1 MNIQNFFST
10 YFSNKNQN
18 IEDIFISLIK
28 QTKIEI
34 IYKIFTDTFYN
45 YYMAKLNHFFQ
56 KISSQNIL
64 FCHLCLNNTNSNYS
78 VKECIELHN
87 AQNISSSF
95 ELLFQFFEDMIN
107 TEQLINEK
115 FDTFFKK
122 KISNFKL
129 SKEIAYLFIT
139 QISQL
144 LRLKIYLLFEKYKI
158 ELNLNDS
165 LIYLPQNIKQI
176 IHNLNLYELYQD
188 IISKFIIREIDSN
201 IIPFKNAHNQN
212 IINSI
217 IDKFNNHYLKWGYKN
232 IISSDNITSSISI
245 PNSYLVNITE
255 ENYKNQFINLLKE
268 KFISFKIDSFFE
280 IISKFPESKP
290 TLIDIKICISSFDKN
305 IFINRIKEQLKK
317 RLLYPGV
324 STRIIIEIF
333 IRIIKIMRI
342 IDSSN
347 NYMLELLS
355 QPIKEYLLNRKDT
368 MQWIIT
374 AIISE
379 EDVNMIEDMSKAYVK
394 NIQSKDYDYLSSDDE
409 PENWEPINL
418 KGIKYNDK
426 YISNDFKNT
435 KIDIVSILV
444 NVFGSPEKF
453 MEQYKRML
461 IERKI
466 TDNNFEIEQ
475 EIKNLE
481 LLKLKFGEN
490 LLTNCE
496 IIIQHIKESKKINN
510 KLFKDPTFICQI
522 INSNYWPFIKS
533 NHFDLSSLDD
543 TNKDKD
549 KDKDKEKNDNI
560 NNSNTINT
568 NIRKIPYDEF
578 LNNFNKRLKKY
589 QKLYSDSKFSRKIEF
604 YTNLGYCHL
613 TLSFSNGNFEFVVS
627 PLSYLIIQF
636 FDEENKDN
644 FKLFNID
651 YISNKLHSESLCVKQ
666 SLDFWISKGVLKK
679 IKKEGIKNDN
689 NNKESNDNDYYYEPN
704 DVLNVGDDHEIII
717 EEKIY
722 NFEYPK
728 DISNSLLIEN
738 SIMSIIR
745 NGGPKNF
752 EQLYKNLIYSYK
764 LDISEIK
771 LKDLLWK
778 MTLEQKICKDS
789 ENYKL
794 IVAN

>member
-10 YFSNKNQN
+10 YFSNKSQN

-34 IYKIFTDTFYN
+34 IYKIFTDSFYN
-45 YYMAKLNHFFQ
+45 YYMSKLNQFFQ
-56 KISSQNIL
+56 KTSSQNIL
-64 FCHLCLNNTNSNYS
+64 FCHLCINNSSSEYS

-87 AQNISSSF
+87 TQGISSSF
-95 ELLFQFFEDMIN
+95 EILFQFFEDMIN

-115 FDTFFKK
+115 FDTYFKK

-129 SKEIAYLFIT
+129 SKEISYLFIT
-139 QISQL
+139 QIGQL

-188 IISKFIIREIDSN
+188 IIYKFIIKEINSS
-201 IIPFKNAHNQN
+201 IIPFKNIHNQN

-232 IISSDNITSSISI
+232 IISSDNISSSS
-245 PNSYLVNITE
+245 NSFLTNINE
-255 ENYKNQFINLLKE
+255 DNYKNQFINFLKE
-268 KFISFKIDSFFE
+268 KFISFKIDTFFE

-305 IFINRIKEQLKK
+305 IFINRIKEQLQK

-355 QPIKEYLLNRKDT
+355 QPIKDYLLNRKDT

-510 KLFKDPTFICQI
+510 KLFKDPSFTCQI

-543 TNKDKD
+543 NNKDKD
-549 KDKDKEKNDNI
+549 KNDNS
-560 NNSNTINT
+560 NNGNIINT
-568 NIRKIPYDEF
+568 SSAKTPYDEF
-578 LNNFNKRLKKY
+578 LVNFNNKLKNY
-589 QKLYSDSKFSRKIEF
+589 QKLYSDNKFSRKIEF

-636 FDEENKDN
+636 FDEGNKKN

-651 YISNKLHSESLCVKQ
+651 YISNKLHSEALCVKQ
-666 SLDFWISKGVLKK
+666 SLDFWQSKGVLKK
-679 IKKEGIKNDN
+679 IKKEGKNDN
-689 NNKESNDNDYYYEPN
+689 NDGNDNDYYYEPN
-704 DVLNVGDDHEIII
+704 DVLNVGDEHEVII

-728 DISNSLLIEN
+728 DISNTLLIEN

-778 MTLEQKICKDS
+778 MTLEQKICKEL

-794 IVAN
+794 IVIN

>member
-34 IYKIFTDTFYN
+34 IYKIFTDSFYN
-45 YYMAKLNHFFQ
+45 YYMTKLNHFFQ
-56 KISSQNIL
+56 KLSSQNIL
-64 FCHLCLNNTNSNYS
+64 FCNLCSNNTSSNYS
-78 VKECIELHN
+78 VKDCIEMHN
-87 AQNISSSF
+87 AQGISSSF
-95 ELLFQFFEDMIN
+95 ELLSQFFEDMIN

-115 FDTFFKK
+115 FDTYFKK

-139 QISQL
+139 QIGQL
-144 LRLKIYLLFEKYKI
+144 LRLKLYLLFEKYKI

-176 IHNLNLYELYQD
+176 IHNLNLYDLYQD
-188 IISKFIIREIDSN
+188 IISKFIIKEINSS
-201 IIPFKNAHNQN
+201 IIPFKNIHNQN

-232 IISSDNITSSISI
+232 IISSENILSSNSSLTSI
-245 PNSYLVNITE
+245 NE
-255 ENYKNQFINLLKE
+255 ENYKSQFINILKE
-268 KFISFKIDSFFE
+268 KFIFFKIDSFFE

-305 IFINRIKEQLKK
+305 IFINRIKEQIKK

-368 MQWIIT
+368 MKWIIT

-461 IERKI
+461 IERKV

-496 IIIQHIKESKKINN
+496 IIIQHIKESKKLNN
-510 KLFKDPTFICQI
+510 KLFKDPSFTCQI
-522 INSNYWPFIKS
+522 INSNYWPFTKR
-533 NHFDLSSLDD
+533 NHFDLSELDEN
-543 TNKDKD
+543 NKDKN
-549 KDKDKEKNDNI
+549 ESI
-560 NNSNTINT
+560 NNSNDINT
-568 NIRKIPYDEF
+568 NSAKTPYDEF
-578 LNNFNKRLKKY
+578 LVNFNNKLKNY
-589 QKLYSDSKFSRKIEF
+589 QKLYSDNKFSRKIEF
-604 YTNLGYCHL
+604 YTNLGYCHI
-613 TLSFSNGNFEFVVS
+613 TLSFSNGNFDFVVS
-627 PLSYLIIQF
+627 PLSYLIIKF
-636 FDEENKDN
+636 FDEENKKN

-651 YISNKLHSESLCVKQ
+651 YISNKLHSEALCIKQ
-666 SLDFWISKGVLKK
+666 SLDFWVSKGVLKK
-679 IKKEGIKNDN
+679 IKKGEIINDN
-689 NNKESNDNDYYYEPN
+689 NNENNENEYYYEPN
-704 DVLNVGDDHEIII
+704 DVLNVGDEHEIII

-728 DISNSLLIEN
+728 DISNSHIIEN

-778 MTLEQKICKDS
+778 MTLEQKICKES

-794 IVAN
+794 IVIN

>member
-1 MNIQNFFST
+1 MNIQNFFNT
-10 YFSNKNQN
+10 YFSKKNQN

-45 YYMAKLNHFFQ
+45 YYMSKLNQFFQ

-64 FCHLCLNNTNSNYS
+64 FCHLCLNNGSSEYS

-87 AQNISSSF
+87 TQGVSSSF

-115 FDTFFKK
+115 FDTYFKK

-129 SKEIAYLFIT
+129 SKEISYLFIT
-139 QISQL
+139 QIGQL

-176 IHNLNLYELYQD
+176 IHNLNLYELYKD
-188 IISKFIIREIDSN
+188 IISKFIIKEINSN
-201 IIPFKNAHNQN
+201 IFPFKNIHNQN

-232 IISSDNITSSISI
+232 IISSDKISSSSDSFITNI
-245 PNSYLVNITE
+245 NE
-255 ENYKNQFINLLKE
+255 DNYKNQFINLLKE
-268 KFISFKIDSFFE
+268 KFVSFKIDTFFE

-290 TLIDIKICISSFDKN
+290 TLIDIKICISSYDKN

-368 MQWIIT
+368 MQWLIT

-426 YISNDFKNT
+426 YISNDFKNS

-490 LLTNCE
+490 LLTYCE

-510 KLFKDPTFICQI
+510 KLFKDPSFTCQI

-543 TNKDKD
+543 NS
-549 KDKDKEKNDNI
+549 KDKEKNDNS
-560 NNSNTINT
+560 NNIINT
-568 NIRKIPYDEF
+568 NSEKTPYDEF
-578 LNNFNKRLKKY
+578 LVNFNNKLKKY

-613 TLSFSNGNFEFVVS
+613 TLSFSNGNFEFIVS

-636 FDEENKDN
+636 FDEENKKN
-644 FKLFNID
+644 FKLFSID
-651 YISNKLHSESLCVKQ
+651 YISNKLHSEALCVKQ
-666 SLDFWISKGVLKK
+666 SLDFWQSKGVLKK
-679 IKKEGIKNDN
+679 IKKEGIKNNGDN
-689 NNKESNDNDYYYEPN
+689 DGNENDYYYEPN
-704 DVLNVGDDHEIII
+704 EVLNVGDDHEVIV
-717 EEKIY
+717 EERIY

-778 MTLEQKICKDS
+778 MTLEQKICKEL

-794 IVAN
+794 IVIN

>member
-34 IYKIFTDTFYN
+34 IYKIFKDSFYN
-45 YYMAKLNHFFQ
+45 YYTAKLNHFFQ
-56 KISSQNIL
+56 KLSSQNIL
-64 FCHLCLNNTNSNYS
+64 FCHLCGNNTSSNYS
-78 VKECIELHN
+78 VKDCIEMHN
-87 AQNISSSF
+87 SQGISSSF

-115 FDTFFKK
+115 FDTYFKK

-129 SKEIAYLFIT
+129 SKEISYQFIT
-139 QISQL
+139 QIGQI
-144 LRLKIYLLFEKYKI
+144 LRLKLYLLFEKYKI

-188 IISKFIIREIDSN
+188 IISKFIIKEINSS
-201 IIPFKNAHNQN
+201 IIPFKNNHNQN

-232 IISSDNITSSISI
+232 IISSDNILSSNTSLINI
-245 PNSYLVNITE
+245 NEESY
-255 ENYKNQFINLLKE
+255 KSQFINILKE
-268 KFISFKIDSFFE
+268 KFIFFKIDSFFE

-435 KIDIVSILV
+435 NIDIVSILV

-510 KLFKDPTFICQI
+510 KLFKDPSFTCQI
-522 INSNYWPFIKS
+522 INSNYWPFIKT

-543 TNKDKD
+543 TNK
-549 KDKDKEKNDNI
+549 EKTD
-560 NNSNTINT
+560 NNSNIINT
-568 NIRKIPYDEF
+568 NSEKTPYDEF
-578 LNNFNKRLKKY
+578 LIKFNNKLKNY
-589 QKLYSDSKFSRKIEF
+589 QKLYSDNKFSRKIEF

-613 TLSFSNGNFEFVVS
+613 TLSFSNGNYEFVVS

-636 FDEENKDN
+636 FDEENKNN

-666 SLDFWISKGVLKK
+666 SLDFWLSKGVLKK
-679 IKKEGIKNDN
+679 VKKEGVANEN
-689 NNKESNDNDYYYEPN
+689 NNENDYYYEPN
-704 DVLNVGDDHEIII
+704 DCLNVGDEHEIIV

-728 DISNSLLIEN
+728 DISNSLIIEN

-745 NGGPKNF
+745 NGGQKNF

-778 MTLEQKICKDS
+778 MTLEQKICKES

-794 IVAN
+794 IVIN

>member
-34 IYKIFTDTFYN
+34 IYKIFTDSFYN

-56 KISSQNIL
+56 KLSSQNIL
-64 FCHLCLNNTNSNYS
+64 FCHLCSNNTSSNYS
-78 VKECIELHN
+78 VKDCIELHN
-87 AQNISSSF
+87 IQGISSSF

-115 FDTFFKK
+115 FYTYFKK

-129 SKEIAYLFIT
+129 SKEISYLFIT
-139 QISQL
+139 QIGQL
-144 LRLKIYLLFEKYKI
+144 LRLKLYLLFEKYKI

-176 IHNLNLYELYQD
+176 IHNLNLYELYKD
-188 IISKFIIREIDSN
+188 IISKFIIKEINSS
-201 IIPFKNAHNQN
+201 IIPFKNIHNQN

-217 IDKFNNHYLKWGYKN
+217 IDKFYNHYLKWGYKN
-232 IISSDNITSSISI
+232 IISVENNLSSNLSLTNI
-245 PNSYLVNITE
+245 NE
-255 ENYKNQFINLLKE
+255 ENYKNQFINILKE
-268 KFISFKIDSFFE
+268 KFIYFKIESFFE

-305 IFINRIKEQLKK
+305 IFINKIKEQLKK

-409 PENWEPINL
+409 PDNWEPINL

-510 KLFKDPTFICQI
+510 KLFKDPSFICQI
-522 INSNYWPFIKS
+522 INSNYWPFIKT
-533 NHFDLSSLDD
+533 NHFDLSSLDEIS
-543 TNKDKD
+543 KD
-549 KDKDKEKNDNI
+549 KNDNNNII
-560 NNSNTINT
+560 NPNNKKT
-568 NIRKIPYDEF
+568 PYDEF
-578 LNNFNKRLKKY
+578 LINFNNKLKNY
-589 QKLYSDSKFSRKIEF
+589 QKLYSDNKFSRKIEF

-613 TLSFSNGNFEFVVS
+613 TLTFSNGNFEFVVS

-636 FDEENKDN
+636 FDEENKNN

-666 SLDFWISKGVLKK
+666 SLDFWLSKGVLKK
-679 IKKEGIKNDN
+679 IKKEGVLNTN
-689 NNKESNDNDYYYEPN
+689 NENNENDYYYEPN
-704 DVLNVGDDHEIII
+704 DNLNVGDEHEIIV

>member
-18 IEDIFISLIK
+18 IEDVFNSLIK

-34 IYKIFTDTFYN
+34 IYKIFTSTFYSH
-45 YYMAKLNHFFQ
+45 YTSKLNHFFQ
-56 KISSQNIL
+56 NLISKNIL
-64 FCHLCLNNTNSNYS
+64 FCNLCSNNTSSTYS
-78 VKECIELHN
+78 IKDCIELHN
-87 AQNISSSF
+87 NQGISSAF
-95 ELLFQFFEDMIN
+95 EILFQFFEDMIN

-115 FDTFFKK
+115 FDTYFKK
-122 KISNFKL
+122 KILNFKL

-139 QISQL
+139 QIGQL
-144 LRLKIYLLFEKYKI
+144 LRLKIYLLFEKYKL

-165 LIYLPQNIKQI
+165 LIYLPQNIRQI
-176 IHNLNLYELYQD
+176 IYNLNLYELYQD
-188 IISKFIIREIDSN
+188 IISKFIIKEIITC
-201 IIPFKNAHNQN
+201 IIPFKNLHNQN

-217 IDKFNNHYLKWGYKN
+217 IDKFNNHYLIWGYKN
-232 IISSDNITSSISI
+232 ITSSDSISTTFS
-245 PNSYLVNITE
+245 NSFIININE

-268 KFISFKIDSFFE
+268 KFVSLKIDNFFE

-305 IFINRIKEQLKK
+305 KFVARIKDQLQK

-342 IDSSN
+342 IDASS

-466 TDNNFEIEQ
+466 TDNNFDLEQ
-475 EIKNLE
+475 ESKNLE

-496 IIIQHIKESKKINN
+496 IIIQHIKESRKLNN
-510 KLFKDPTFICQI
+510 KLFKDPNFTCVI
-522 INSNYWPFIKS
+522 INSNYWPFIKA
-533 NHFDLSSLDD
+533 NHFDLSYLDEQ
-543 TNKDKD
+543 NNNNDKS
-549 KDKDKEKNDNI
+549 
-560 NNSNTINT
+560 NSNSNIINT
-568 NIRKIPYDEF
+568 NESKIPYDTF
-578 LNNFNKRLKKY
+578 LNNFNNKLKNY
-589 QKLYSDSKFSRKIEF
+589 QKLYSDNKFSRKIEF
-604 YTNLGYCHL
+604 YTNLGYCHI
-613 TLSFSNGNFEFVVS
+613 TLSFKNGNFDFVVT

-636 FDEENKDN
+636 FDEENKKN

-651 YISNKLHSESLCVKQ
+651 YISEKLHSESLRVKQ
-666 SLDFWISKGVLKK
+666 SLDFWLSKGVLKK
-679 IKKEGIKNDN
+679 IKKEEKDN
-689 NNKESNDNDYYYEPN
+689 ESNDNNYYYEPN
-704 DVLNVGDDHEIII
+704 DVLNVGDEHEVII

-752 EQLYKNLIYSYK
+752 EQLYRNLLYSYK
-764 LDISEIK
+764 IDISEIK

-794 IVAN
+794 IVVN

>member
-34 IYKIFTDTFYN
+34 IYKIFKDSFYN
-45 YYMAKLNHFFQ
+45 YYTAKLNHFFQ
-56 KISSQNIL
+56 KLSSQNIL
-64 FCHLCLNNTNSNYS
+64 FCHLCGNNTSSNYS
-78 VKECIELHN
+78 VKDCIEMHN
-87 AQNISSSF
+87 SQGISSSF

-115 FDTFFKK
+115 FDTYFKK

-129 SKEIAYLFIT
+129 SKEISYQFIT
-139 QISQL
+139 QIGQI
-144 LRLKIYLLFEKYKI
+144 LRLKLYLLFEKYKI

-188 IISKFIIREIDSN
+188 IISKFIIKEINSS
-201 IIPFKNAHNQN
+201 IIPFKNNHNQN

-232 IISSDNITSSISI
+232 IISSDNILSSNTSLTNI
-245 PNSYLVNITE
+245 NEESY
-255 ENYKNQFINLLKE
+255 KSQFINILKE
-268 KFISFKIDSFFE
+268 KFIFFKIDSFFE

-394 NIQSKDYDYLSSDDE
+394 NVQSKDYDYLSSDDE

-435 KIDIVSILV
+435 NIDIVSILV

-510 KLFKDPTFICQI
+510 KLFKDPSFTCQI
-522 INSNYWPFIKS
+522 INSNYWPFIKT

-543 TNKDKD
+543 TNK
-549 KDKDKEKNDNI
+549 EKTD
-560 NNSNTINT
+560 NNSNIINT
-568 NIRKIPYDEF
+568 NSEKTPYDEF
-578 LNNFNKRLKKY
+578 LIKFNNKLKNY
-589 QKLYSDSKFSRKIEF
+589 QKLYSDNKFSRKIEF

-613 TLSFSNGNFEFVVS
+613 TLSFSNGNYEFVVS

-636 FDEENKDN
+636 FDEENKNN

-666 SLDFWISKGVLKK
+666 SLDFWLSKGVLKK
-679 IKKEGIKNDN
+679 VKKEGVANEN
-689 NNKESNDNDYYYEPN
+689 NNENDYYYEPN
-704 DVLNVGDDHEIII
+704 DCLNVGDEHEIIV

-728 DISNSLLIEN
+728 DISNSLIIEN

-745 NGGPKNF
+745 NGGQKNF

-778 MTLEQKICKDS
+778 MTLEQKICKES

-794 IVAN
+794 IVIN

>member
-1 MNIQNFFST
+1 MNIQNFFNT
-10 YFSNKNQN
+10 YFSKKSQN

-45 YYMAKLNHFFQ
+45 YYMSKLNQFFQ

-64 FCHLCLNNTNSNYS
+64 FCHLCLNNGSSEYS

-87 AQNISSSF
+87 TQGVSSSF

-115 FDTFFKK
+115 FDTYFKK

-129 SKEIAYLFIT
+129 SKEISYLFIT
-139 QISQL
+139 QIGQL

-176 IHNLNLYELYQD
+176 IHNLNLYELYKD
-188 IISKFIIREIDSN
+188 IISKFIIKEINSN
-201 IIPFKNAHNQN
+201 IFPFKNIHNQN

-232 IISSDNITSSISI
+232 IISSDKISSSSDSFITNI
-245 PNSYLVNITE
+245 NE
-255 ENYKNQFINLLKE
+255 DNYKNQFINLLKE
-268 KFISFKIDSFFE
+268 KFVSFKIDTFFE

-290 TLIDIKICISSFDKN
+290 TLIDIKICISSYDKN

-355 QPIKEYLLNRKDT
+355 QPIKEYLLNRRDT
-368 MQWIIT
+368 MQWLIT

-418 KGIKYNDK
+418 NGIKYNDK
-426 YISNDFKNT
+426 YISNDFKNS

-510 KLFKDPTFICQI
+510 KLFKDPSFTCQI

-543 TNKDKD
+543 NS
-549 KDKDKEKNDNI
+549 KDKEKSDNS
-560 NNSNTINT
+560 NNSNIINT
-568 NIRKIPYDEF
+568 NSEKTPYDEF
-578 LNNFNKRLKKY
+578 LVNFNNKLKKY

-613 TLSFSNGNFEFVVS
+613 TLSFSNGNFEFIVS

-636 FDEENKDN
+636 FDEENKKN
-644 FKLFNID
+644 FKLFSID
-651 YISNKLHSESLCVKQ
+651 YISNKLHSEALCVKQ
-666 SLDFWISKGVLKK
+666 SLDFWQSKGVLKK
-679 IKKEGIKNDN
+679 IKKEGIKNNGDN
-689 NNKESNDNDYYYEPN
+689 DGNENDYYYEPN
-704 DVLNVGDDHEIII
+704 EVLNVGDDHEVIV
-717 EEKIY
+717 EERIY

-778 MTLEQKICKDS
+778 MTLEQKICKEL

-794 IVAN
+794 IVIN

>member
-34 IYKIFTDTFYN
+34 IYKIFKDSFYN
-45 YYMAKLNHFFQ
+45 YYTAKLNHFFQ
-56 KISSQNIL
+56 KLSSQNIL
-64 FCHLCLNNTNSNYS
+64 FCHLCGNNTSSNYS
-78 VKECIELHN
+78 VKDCIEMHN
-87 AQNISSSF
+87 SQGISSSF

-115 FDTFFKK
+115 FDTYFKK

-129 SKEIAYLFIT
+129 SKEISYQFIT
-139 QISQL
+139 QIGQI
-144 LRLKIYLLFEKYKI
+144 LRLKLYLLFEKYKI

-188 IISKFIIREIDSN
+188 IISKFIIKEINSS
-201 IIPFKNAHNQN
+201 IIPFKNNHNQN

-232 IISSDNITSSISI
+232 IISSDNILSSNTSLTNI
-245 PNSYLVNITE
+245 NEESY
-255 ENYKNQFINLLKE
+255 KSQFINILKE
-268 KFISFKIDSFFE
+268 KFIFFKIDSFFE

-435 KIDIVSILV
+435 NIDIVSILV

-510 KLFKDPTFICQI
+510 KLFKDPSFTCQI
-522 INSNYWPFIKS
+522 INSNYWPFIKT

-543 TNKDKD
+543 TNK
-549 KDKDKEKNDNI
+549 EKTD
-560 NNSNTINT
+560 NNSNIINT
-568 NIRKIPYDEF
+568 NSEKTPYDEF
-578 LNNFNKRLKKY
+578 LIKFNNKLKNY
-589 QKLYSDSKFSRKIEF
+589 QKLYSDNKFSRKIEF

-613 TLSFSNGNFEFVVS
+613 TLSFSNGNYEFVVS

-636 FDEENKDN
+636 FDEENKNN

-666 SLDFWISKGVLKK
+666 SLDFWLSKGVLKK
-679 IKKEGIKNDN
+679 VKKEGVANEN
-689 NNKESNDNDYYYEPN
+689 NNENDYYYEPN
-704 DVLNVGDDHEIII
+704 DCLNVGDEHEIIV

-728 DISNSLLIEN
+728 DISNSLIIEN

-745 NGGPKNF
+745 NGGQKNF

-778 MTLEQKICKDS
+778 MTLEQKICKES

-794 IVAN
+794 IVIN

>member
-1 MNIQNFFST
+1 MNIQNFFNT
-10 YFSNKNQN
+10 YFSKKSQN

-45 YYMAKLNHFFQ
+45 YYMSKLNQFFQ

-64 FCHLCLNNTNSNYS
+64 FCHLCLNNGSSEYS

-87 AQNISSSF
+87 TQGVSSSF

-115 FDTFFKK
+115 FDTYFKK

-129 SKEIAYLFIT
+129 SKEISYLFIT
-139 QISQL
+139 QIGQL

-176 IHNLNLYELYQD
+176 IHNLNLYELYKD
-188 IISKFIIREIDSN
+188 IISKFIIKEINSN
-201 IIPFKNAHNQN
+201 IFPFKNIHNQN

-232 IISSDNITSSISI
+232 IISSDKISSSSDSFITNI
-245 PNSYLVNITE
+245 NE
-255 ENYKNQFINLLKE
+255 DNYKNQFINLLKE
-268 KFISFKIDSFFE
+268 KFVSFKIDTFFE

-290 TLIDIKICISSFDKN
+290 TLIDIKICISSYDKN

-368 MQWIIT
+368 MQWLIT

-426 YISNDFKNT
+426 YISNDFKNS

-510 KLFKDPTFICQI
+510 KLFKDPSFTCQI

-543 TNKDKD
+543 NS
-549 KDKDKEKNDNI
+549 KDKEKSDNS
-560 NNSNTINT
+560 NNSNIINT
-568 NIRKIPYDEF
+568 NSEKTPYDEF
-578 LNNFNKRLKKY
+578 LVNFNNKLKKY

-613 TLSFSNGNFEFVVS
+613 TLSFSNGNFEFIVS

-636 FDEENKDN
+636 FDEENKKN
-644 FKLFNID
+644 FKLFSID
-651 YISNKLHSESLCVKQ
+651 YISNKLHSEALCVKQ
-666 SLDFWISKGVLKK
+666 SLDFWQSKGVLKK
-679 IKKEGIKNDN
+679 IKKEGIKNNGDN
-689 NNKESNDNDYYYEPN
+689 DGNENDYYYEPN
-704 DVLNVGDDHEIII
+704 EVLNVGDDHEVIV
-717 EEKIY
+717 EERIY

-778 MTLEQKICKDS
+778 MTLEQKICKEL

-794 IVAN
+794 IVIN

>member
-10 YFSNKNQN
+10 YFSNKNQI

-45 YYMAKLNHFFQ
+45 YYTTKLNHFFQ
-56 KISSQNIL
+56 KLNSQNVL
-64 FCHLCLNNTNSNYS
+64 FCNLCSNNTSSSYS
-78 VKECIELHN
+78 IKECIEMHN
-87 AQNISSSF
+87 IQGISSSF

-115 FDTFFKK
+115 FDTYFKK

-129 SKEIAYLFIT
+129 SKEVAYLFIT
-139 QISQL
+139 QIGQL
-144 LRLKIYLLFEKYKI
+144 LRLKIYLLFEKYKV

-176 IHNLNLYELYQD
+176 IQNLNLYELYQD
-188 IISKFIIREIDSN
+188 IISKFIIKEINIS
-201 IIPFKNAHNQN
+201 IIPFKNIHNQN
-212 IINSI
+212 IINNI

-232 IISSDNITSSISI
+232 IISPENISSS
-245 PNSYLVNITE
+245 NSSVNNINE
-255 ENYKNQFINLLKE
+255 DNYKNQFINLLKE

-290 TLIDIKICISSFDKN
+290 TLIDMKICISSFDKN
-305 IFINRIKEQLKK
+305 VFISRIKEQLKK

-374 AIISE
+374 AIINE

-490 LLTNCE
+490 LLANCE

-510 KLFKDPTFICQI
+510 KLFKDPTFDCQI

-533 NHFDLSSLDD
+533 NHFDLSSLDE
-543 TNKDKD
+543 N
-549 KDKDKEKNDNI
+549 KDKEKDKEKEKSENDKN
-560 NNSNTINT
+560 NNSINLA
-568 NIRKIPYDEF
+568 NQNEKIPYDEF
-578 LNNFNKRLKKY
+578 LTNFNNKLKNY

-636 FDEENKDN
+636 FDEENKNN

-651 YISNKLHSESLCVKQ
+651 YISNKLHSESLRVKQ
-666 SLDFWISKGVLKK
+666 SLDFWLSKGVLKK
-679 IKKEGIKNDN
+679 IKKEGIMSDNDENDN
-689 NNKESNDNDYYYEPN
+689 AYYYEPN
-704 DVLNVGDDHEIII
+704 EVLNVGDEHEIIV

-728 DISNSLLIEN
+728 DISNSFLIEN

-764 LDISEIK
+764 LDITEIK

-778 MTLEQKICKDS
+778 MTLEQKICKES

-794 IVAN
+794 IVIN

>member
-34 IYKIFTDTFYN
+34 IYKIFKDSFYN
-45 YYMAKLNHFFQ
+45 YYTAKLNHFFQ
-56 KISSQNIL
+56 KLSSQNIL
-64 FCHLCLNNTNSNYS
+64 FCHLCGNNTSSNYS
-78 VKECIELHN
+78 VKDCIEMHN
-87 AQNISSSF
+87 SQGISSSF

-115 FDTFFKK
+115 FDTYFKK

-129 SKEIAYLFIT
+129 SKEISYQFIT
-139 QISQL
+139 QIGQI
-144 LRLKIYLLFEKYKI
+144 LRLKLYLLFEKYKI

-188 IISKFIIREIDSN
+188 IISKFIIKEINSS
-201 IIPFKNAHNQN
+201 IIPFKNNHNQN

-232 IISSDNITSSISI
+232 IISSDNILSSNTSLINI
-245 PNSYLVNITE
+245 NEESY
-255 ENYKNQFINLLKE
+255 KSQFINILKE
-268 KFISFKIDSFFE
+268 KFIFFKIDSFFE

-435 KIDIVSILV
+435 NIDIVSILV

-510 KLFKDPTFICQI
+510 KLFKDPSFTCQI
-522 INSNYWPFIKS
+522 INSNYWPFIKT

-543 TNKDKD
+543 TNK
-549 KDKDKEKNDNI
+549 EKTD
-560 NNSNTINT
+560 NNSNIINT
-568 NIRKIPYDEF
+568 NSEKTPYDEF
-578 LNNFNKRLKKY
+578 LIKFNNKLKNY
-589 QKLYSDSKFSRKIEF
+589 QKLYSDNKFSRKIEF

-613 TLSFSNGNFEFVVS
+613 TLSFSNGNYEFVVS

-636 FDEENKDN
+636 FDEENKNN

-666 SLDFWISKGVLKK
+666 SLDFWLSKGVLKK
-679 IKKEGIKNDN
+679 VKKEGVPNEN
-689 NNKESNDNDYYYEPN
+689 NNENDYYYEPN
-704 DVLNVGDDHEIII
+704 DCLNVGDEHEIIV

-728 DISNSLLIEN
+728 DISNSLIIEN

-745 NGGPKNF
+745 NGGQKNF

-778 MTLEQKICKDS
+778 MTLEQKICKES

-794 IVAN
+794 IVIN

>member
-34 IYKIFTDTFYN
+34 IYKIFTDSFYH

-56 KISSQNIL
+56 KLSSQNIL
-64 FCHLCLNNTNSNYS
+64 FCHLCANNTSSSYS
-78 VKECIELHN
+78 VKDCIEIHN
-87 AQNISSSF
+87 TQGISSSF

-115 FDTFFKK
+115 FDTYFKK

-139 QISQL
+139 HIGQL
-144 LRLKIYLLFEKYKI
+144 LRLKLYLLFEKYKI

-165 LIYLPQNIKQI
+165 LIYLPQSIKQI
-176 IHNLNLYELYQD
+176 IYNLNLYELYQD
-188 IISKFIIREIDSN
+188 IISKFIIKEIDSS
-201 IIPFKNAHNQN
+201 IIPFKSNHNQN

-232 IISSDNITSSISI
+232 IISSENILSSNSSLTSI
-245 PNSYLVNITE
+245 NE
-255 ENYKNQFINLLKE
+255 ENYKSQFINILKE
-268 KFISFKIDSFFE
+268 KFIFLKIDSFFE

-461 IERKI
+461 IERKV

-496 IIIQHIKESKKINN
+496 IIIQHIKESKKLNN
-510 KLFKDPTFICQI
+510 KLFKDPSFTCQI
-522 INSNYWPFIKS
+522 INSNYWPFTKR
-533 NHFDLSSLDD
+533 NHFDLSELDEN
-543 TNKDKD
+543 NKDK
-549 KDKDKEKNDNI
+549 NDSI
-560 NNSNTINT
+560 NNSNNINT
-568 NIRKIPYDEF
+568 NSAKTPYDEF
-578 LNNFNKRLKKY
+578 LVNFNNKLKNY
-589 QKLYSDSKFSRKIEF
+589 QKLYSDNKFSRKIEF
-604 YTNLGYCHL
+604 YTNLGYCHI
-613 TLSFSNGNFEFVVS
+613 TLSFSNGNFDFVVS
-627 PLSYLIIQF
+627 PLSYLIIKF
-636 FDEENKDN
+636 FDEENKKN

-651 YISNKLHSESLCVKQ
+651 YISNKLHSEALCVKQ
-666 SLDFWISKGVLKK
+666 SLDFWVSKGVLKK
-679 IKKEGIKNDN
+679 IKKGEIINDN
-689 NNKESNDNDYYYEPN
+689 NNENNENEYYYEPN
-704 DVLNVGDDHEIII
+704 DVLNVGDEHEIII

-728 DISNSLLIEN
+728 DISNSHIIEN

-778 MTLEQKICKDS
+778 MTLEQKICKES

-794 IVAN
+794 IVIN

>member
-1 MNIQNFFST
+1 MNIHNFFTT
-10 YFSNKNQN
+10 YFTNKNQC
-18 IEDIFISLIK
+18 IEDLFSSLTK

-34 IYKIFTDTFYN
+34 IYKIFNDSFRNFYIN
-45 YYMAKLNHFFQ
+45 ELNHFFQ
-56 KISSQNIL
+56 NFQNKNVL
-64 FCHLCLNNTNSNYS
+64 FCNLCQNNTNPNYNP
-78 VKECIELHN
+78 KDCIKMHN
-87 AQNISSSF
+87 IQLINSSF

-107 TEQLINEK
+107 VEQLINEK
-115 FDTFFKK
+115 FNVYYKK

-129 SKEIAYLFIT
+129 SKEISYLFIT
-139 QISQL
+139 KISQL
-144 LRLKIYLLFEKYKI
+144 LKLKIFLLFEKYKL

-165 LIYLPQNIKQI
+165 LIYLSQNIKQVI
-176 IHNLNLYELYQD
+176 KNLNLYDIYKD
-188 IISKFIIREIDSN
+188 IISKFIINEIYNN
-201 IIPFKNAHNQN
+201 ITPYKTIHNTN
-212 IINSI
+212 IINTI
-217 IDKFNNHYLKWGYKN
+217 IDKFNEHYLEWGYIN
-232 IISSDNITSSISI
+232 ILLNNQDY
-245 PNSYLVNITE
+245 NSNKINE
-255 ENYKNQFINLLKE
+255 EKYKNQFISLLKE
-268 KFISFKIDSFFE
+268 KFIFLKIDNFFE
-280 IISKFPESKP
+280 IISKFPDSKP
-290 TLIDIKICISSFDKN
+290 TLIDIKICIPCFNKN
-305 IFINRIKEQLKK
+305 IFIKKITQQIKK
-317 RLLYPGV
+317 RLLNPGI

-347 NYMLELLS
+347 NYMLEALS
-355 QPIKEYLLNRKDT
+355 SPIKEYLLNRKDT

-418 KGIKYNDK
+418 KGINNDK
-426 YISNDFKNT
+426 HISNDFKNT

-466 TDNNFEIEQ
+466 NDNNFLMEQ

-496 IIIQHIKESKKINN
+496 NIIQDIKESKKINS
-510 KLFKDPTFICQI
+510 KIFTDPSFSCQI
-522 INSNYWPFIKS
+522 INSNYWPFVKE
-533 NHFDLSSLDD
+533 NYFDISDFQ
-543 TNKDKD
+543 KDKMI
-549 KDKDKEKNDNI
+549 NNI
-560 NNSNTINT
+560 NTKFTSYLFGKKDENSEN
-568 NIRKIPYDEF
+568 KYDEF
-578 LNNFNKRLKKY
+578 LENFSKKLKSYEQKY
-589 QKLYSDSKFSRKIEF
+589 SKNYFSRKIEF

-613 TLSFSNGNFEFVVS
+613 TLSFANGDFQFVVT

-636 FDEENKDN
+636 FDESNKNN

-651 YISNKLHSESLCVKQ
+651 YIANKLQSENILVKQ
-666 SLDFWISKGVLKK
+666 SIDFWLSKGVLKK
-679 IKKEGIKNDN
+679 KKINEN
-689 NNKESNDNDYYYEPN
+689 EFYYEPSES
-704 DVLNVGDDHEIII
+704 LNIGEDHEIIV
-717 EEKIY
+717 EDKIY

-728 DISNSLLIEN
+728 DVSNPLMIEN
-738 SIMSIIR
+738 AIMSIIR
-745 NGGPKNF
+745 SGGPKNF

-764 LDISEIK
+764 MEISEIK

-778 MTLEQKICKDS
+778 MTLEQKICKDA

>member
-1 MNIQNFFST
+1 MNIQNFFNT
-10 YFSNKNQN
+10 YFSKKSQN

-45 YYMAKLNHFFQ
+45 YYMSKLNQFFQ

-64 FCHLCLNNTNSNYS
+64 FCHLCLNNGSSEYS

-87 AQNISSSF
+87 TQGVSSSF

-115 FDTFFKK
+115 FDTYFKK

-129 SKEIAYLFIT
+129 SKEISYLFIT
-139 QISQL
+139 QIGQL

-176 IHNLNLYELYQD
+176 IHNLNLYELYKD
-188 IISKFIIREIDSN
+188 IISKFIIKEINSN
-201 IIPFKNAHNQN
+201 IFPFKNIHNQN

-232 IISSDNITSSISI
+232 IISSDKISSSSDSFITNI
-245 PNSYLVNITE
+245 NE
-255 ENYKNQFINLLKE
+255 DNYKNQFINLLKE
-268 KFISFKIDSFFE
+268 KFVSFKIDTFFE

-368 MQWIIT
+368 MQWLIT

-426 YISNDFKNT
+426 YISNDFKNS

-510 KLFKDPTFICQI
+510 KLFKDPSFTCQI

-543 TNKDKD
+543 NS
-549 KDKDKEKNDNI
+549 KDKEKSDNS
-560 NNSNTINT
+560 NNSNIINT
-568 NIRKIPYDEF
+568 NSEKTPYDEF
-578 LNNFNKRLKKY
+578 LINFNNKLKKY

-613 TLSFSNGNFEFVVS
+613 TLSFSNGNFEFIVS

-636 FDEENKDN
+636 FDEENKKN
-644 FKLFNID
+644 FKLFSID
-651 YISNKLHSESLCVKQ
+651 YISNKLHSEALCVKQ
-666 SLDFWISKGVLKK
+666 SLDFWQSKGVLKK
-679 IKKEGIKNDN
+679 IKKEGIKNNDDN
-689 NNKESNDNDYYYEPN
+689 DGNENDYYYEPN
-704 DVLNVGDDHEIII
+704 EVLNVGDDHEVIV
-717 EEKIY
+717 EERIY

-778 MTLEQKICKDS
+778 MTLEQKICKEL

-794 IVAN
+794 IVIN

>member
-1 MNIQNFFST
+1 
-10 YFSNKNQN
+10 
-18 IEDIFISLIK
+18 
-28 QTKIEI
+28 
-34 IYKIFTDTFYN
+34 
-45 YYMAKLNHFFQ
+45 
-56 KISSQNIL
+56 
-64 FCHLCLNNTNSNYS
+64 
-78 VKECIELHN
+78 
-87 AQNISSSF
+87 
-95 ELLFQFFEDMIN
+95 
-107 TEQLINEK
+107 
-115 FDTFFKK
+115 
-122 KISNFKL
+122 
-129 SKEIAYLFIT
+129 
-139 QISQL
+139 
-144 LRLKIYLLFEKYKI
+144 
-158 ELNLNDS
+158 
-165 LIYLPQNIKQI
+165 
-176 IHNLNLYELYQD
+176 
-188 IISKFIIREIDSN
+188 
-201 IIPFKNAHNQN
+201 
-212 IINSI
+212 
-217 IDKFNNHYLKWGYKN
+217 
-232 IISSDNITSSISI
+232 
-245 PNSYLVNITE
+245 
-255 ENYKNQFINLLKE
+255 
-268 KFISFKIDSFFE
+268 
-280 IISKFPESKP
+280 
-290 TLIDIKICISSFDKN
+290 
-305 IFINRIKEQLKK
+305 
-317 RLLYPGV
+317 
-324 STRIIIEIF
+324 
-333 IRIIKIMRI
+333 MRI

-368 MQWIIT
+368 MQWLIT

-426 YISNDFKNT
+426 YISNDFKNS

-510 KLFKDPTFICQI
+510 KLFKDPSFTCQI

-543 TNKDKD
+543 NS
-549 KDKDKEKNDNI
+549 KDKEKSDNS
-560 NNSNTINT
+560 NNSNIINT
-568 NIRKIPYDEF
+568 NSEKTPYDEF
-578 LNNFNKRLKKY
+578 LVNFNNKLKKY

-613 TLSFSNGNFEFVVS
+613 TLSFSNGNFEFIVS

-636 FDEENKDN
+636 FDEENKKN
-644 FKLFNID
+644 FKLFSID
-651 YISNKLHSESLCVKQ
+651 YISNKLHSEALCVKQ
-666 SLDFWISKGVLKK
+666 SLDFWQSKGVLKK
-679 IKKEGIKNDN
+679 IKKEGIKNNDDN
-689 NNKESNDNDYYYEPN
+689 DGNENDYYYEPN
-704 DVLNVGDDHEIII
+704 EVLNVGDDHEVIV
-717 EEKIY
+717 EERIY

-778 MTLEQKICKDS
+778 MTLEQKICKEL

-794 IVAN
+794 IVIN

>member
-34 IYKIFTDTFYN
+34 IYKIFKDSFYN
-45 YYMAKLNHFFQ
+45 YYTAKLNHFFQ
-56 KISSQNIL
+56 KLSSQNIL
-64 FCHLCLNNTNSNYS
+64 FCHLCGNNTSSNYS
-78 VKECIELHN
+78 VKDCIEMHN
-87 AQNISSSF
+87 SQGISSSF

-115 FDTFFKK
+115 FDTYFKK

-129 SKEIAYLFIT
+129 SKEISYQFIT
-139 QISQL
+139 QIGQL
-144 LRLKIYLLFEKYKI
+144 LRLKLYLLFEKYKI

-188 IISKFIIREIDSN
+188 IISKFIIKEINSS
-201 IIPFKNAHNQN
+201 IIPFKNNHNQN

-232 IISSDNITSSISI
+232 IISSDNILSSNTSLINI
-245 PNSYLVNITE
+245 NEESY
-255 ENYKNQFINLLKE
+255 KSQFINILKE
-268 KFISFKIDSFFE
+268 KFIFFKIDSFFE

-435 KIDIVSILV
+435 NIDIVSILV

-510 KLFKDPTFICQI
+510 KLFKDPSFTCQI
-522 INSNYWPFIKS
+522 INSNYWPFIKT

-543 TNKDKD
+543 TNK
-549 KDKDKEKNDNI
+549 EKTD
-560 NNSNTINT
+560 NNSNIINT
-568 NIRKIPYDEF
+568 NSEKTPYDEF
-578 LNNFNKRLKKY
+578 LIKFNNKLKNY
-589 QKLYSDSKFSRKIEF
+589 QKLYSDNKFSRKIEF

-613 TLSFSNGNFEFVVS
+613 TLSFSNGNYEFVVS

-636 FDEENKDN
+636 FDEENKNN

-666 SLDFWISKGVLKK
+666 SLDFWLSKGVLKK
-679 IKKEGIKNDN
+679 VKKEGVANEN
-689 NNKESNDNDYYYEPN
+689 NNENDYYYEPN
-704 DVLNVGDDHEIII
+704 DCLNVGDEHEIIV

-728 DISNSLLIEN
+728 DISNSLIIEN

-745 NGGPKNF
+745 NGGQKNF

-778 MTLEQKICKDS
+778 MTLEQKICKES

-794 IVAN
+794 IVIN

>member
-34 IYKIFTDTFYN
+34 IYKIFTDSFYN

-56 KISSQNIL
+56 KLSSQNVL
-64 FCHLCLNNTNSNYS
+64 FCHLCLNNTSSNYS
-78 VKECIELHN
+78 VKDCIEFHN
-87 AQNISSSF
+87 AQEISSSF

-115 FDTFFKK
+115 FYTYFKK

-129 SKEIAYLFIT
+129 SKEITYLFIT
-139 QISQL
+139 QIGQL
-144 LRLKIYLLFEKYKI
+144 LKLKLYILFVKYKI

-176 IHNLNLYELYQD
+176 IHNLNLYELYKD
-188 IISKFIIREIDSN
+188 IISKFIIKEINSS
-201 IIPFKNAHNQN
+201 IIPFKNIHNQN

-217 IDKFNNHYLKWGYKN
+217 IDKFYNHYLKWGYKN
-232 IISSDNITSSISI
+232 IISIENNLSSNLSLTNID
-245 PNSYLVNITE
+245 E
-255 ENYKNQFINLLKE
+255 ENYKNQFINILKE
-268 KFISFKIDSFFE
+268 KFIYFKIESFFE

-305 IFINRIKEQLKK
+305 IFINKIKDQLKK

-510 KLFKDPTFICQI
+510 KLFKDPSFICQI
-522 INSNYWPFIKS
+522 INNNYWPFIKR

-543 TNKDKD
+543 NSKD
-549 KDKDKEKNDNI
+549 KNDNNNII
-560 NNSNTINT
+560 NLNSIKT
-568 NIRKIPYDEF
+568 PYDKF
-578 LNNFNKRLKKY
+578 LIDFNNRLKKY
-589 QKLYSDSKFSRKIEF
+589 QKLYSDNKFSRKIEF

-613 TLSFSNGNFEFVVS
+613 TLNFSNGNFEFIVS

-636 FDEENKDN
+636 FDEENKNN

-666 SLDFWISKGVLKK
+666 SLDFWLSKGVLKK
-679 IKKEGIKNDN
+679 IKKEGVLNDN
-689 NNKESNDNDYYYEPN
+689 NDNGENNYYYEPN
-704 DVLNVGDDHEIII
+704 DVLNVGDEHEIII

-728 DISNSLLIEN
+728 DISNSHIIEN

-778 MTLEQKICKDS
+778 MTLEQKICKES

-794 IVAN
+794 IIIN

>member
-45 YYMAKLNHFFQ
+45 YYMSKLNHFFQ
-56 KISSQNIL
+56 KLISQNIL
-64 FCHLCLNNTNSNYS
+64 FCNLCSNNTNSSYS
-78 VKECIELHN
+78 IKDCIELHN
-87 AQNISSSF
+87 FQGISSSF

-115 FDTFFKK
+115 FDTYFKK

-139 QISQL
+139 QIAQL

-188 IISKFIIREIDSN
+188 IISKFIIKEIITN
-201 IIPFKNAHNQN
+201 IVPFKNIHNQN

-232 IISSDNITSSISI
+232 IISSDNISSSISMS
-245 PNSYLVNITE
+245 NSSLTNINE
-255 ENYKNQFINLLKE
+255 DNYKNQFINLLKE
-268 KFISFKIDSFFE
+268 KFVSFKIDNFFE
-280 IISKFPESKP
+280 IITKFPESKP

-305 IFINRIKEQLKK
+305 VFINRIKEQLKK

-510 KLFKDPTFICQI
+510 KIFKDPSFTCQI

-533 NHFDLSSLDD
+533 NHFDLSSIDD
-543 TNKDKD
+543 NNKDKNEND
-549 KDKDKEKNDNI
+549 KNNNI
-560 NNSNTINT
+560 NNIINT
-568 NIRKIPYDEF
+568 NSNEKKPYDEF
-578 LNNFNKRLKKY
+578 LIKFNKKLKKY
-589 QKLYSDSKFSRKIEF
+589 QKLYSDNKFSRKIEF

-613 TLSFSNGNFEFVVS
+613 TLTFSNGNFEFVVS

-636 FDEENKDN
+636 FDEENKKN

-679 IKKEGIKNDN
+679 IKKEGIKDDND
-689 NNKESNDNDYYYEPN
+689 SNDNDYYYEPN
-704 DVLNVGDDHEIII
+704 DVLNVGDEHEIIV

-778 MTLEQKICKDS
+778 MTLEQKICKES

-794 IVAN
+794 IVIN

>member
-10 YFSNKNQN
+10 YFANKSQN

-45 YYMAKLNHFFQ
+45 YYMAKLNVFFQ
-56 KISSQNIL
+56 KISTQNIL
-64 FCHLCLNNTNSNYS
+64 YCNLCSNNTSSSYS
-78 VKECIELHN
+78 VKDCIEVHN
-87 AQNISSSF
+87 IQGISSSF

-115 FDTFFKK
+115 FDTYFKK

-139 QISQL
+139 QIGQL
-144 LRLKIYLLFEKYKI
+144 LRLKMYLLFEKYKM
-158 ELNLNDS
+158 ELNINDS

-188 IISKFIIREIDSN
+188 IISKFIIKEINAS
-201 IIPFKNAHNQN
+201 IIPFKNTHNQN
-212 IINSI
+212 IINNI

-232 IISSDNITSSISI
+232 IISSDNISSSLLM
-245 PNSYLVNITE
+245 PNSSLININE
-255 ENYKNQFINLLKE
+255 DNYKIQFIGLLKE
-268 KFISFKIDSFFE
+268 KFVSMKIDTFFE

-290 TLIDIKICISSFDKN
+290 TLIDIKICISSYDKN
-305 IFINRIKEQLKK
+305 NFINRIKEQLKK

-394 NIQSKDYDYLSSDDE
+394 NVQSKDYDYLSSDDE
-409 PENWEPINL
+409 PENWEPLNL

-466 TDNNFEIEQ
+466 TDNNFEIET

-510 KLFKDPTFICQI
+510 KLFKDPSFTCQI

-533 NHFDLSSLDD
+533 NHFDLSYLDEN
-543 TNKDKD
+543 NKDKD
-549 KDKDKEKNDNI
+549 KDKNDNDKNNNTN
-560 NNSNTINT
+560 NNSISTGNNA
-568 NIRKIPYDEF
+568 KIPYDDF
-578 LNNFNKRLKKY
+578 LVNFNNKLKKY
-589 QKLYSDSKFSRKIEF
+589 QKLYSDSKFSRVIEF

-636 FDEENKDN
+636 FDEENKNN

-666 SLDFWISKGVLKK
+666 SLDFWLSKGVLRK
-679 IKKEGIKNDN
+679 IKKEGINDN
-689 NNKESNDNDYYYEPN
+689 NNDTNDNDYYYEPN
-704 DVLNVGDDHEIII
+704 DVLNVGDEHEIIV
-717 EEKIY
+717 EDKIY

-778 MTLEQKICKDS
+778 MTLEQKICKES

-794 IVAN
+794 IVIN

>member
-34 IYKIFTDTFYN
+34 IYKIFTDSFYN
-45 YYMAKLNHFFQ
+45 YFMTKLNHFFQ
-56 KISSQNIL
+56 KLSSQNIL
-64 FCHLCLNNTNSNYS
+64 FCHLCTNNTSINYS
-78 VKECIELHN
+78 VKDCIEMHN
-87 AQNISSSF
+87 SQGISSAF

-115 FDTFFKK
+115 FDTYFKK

-139 QISQL
+139 QIGQL

-165 LIYLPQNIKQI
+165 LIYLSQNIKQI

-188 IISKFIIREIDSN
+188 IISKFIIKEIDSS
-201 IIPFKNAHNQN
+201 IIPFKSNHSQN

-232 IISSDNITSSISI
+232 IISSDNILSSNRDLSHI
-245 PNSYLVNITE
+245 NE
-255 ENYKNQFINLLKE
+255 DNYKSQFINILKE
-268 KFISFKIDSFFE
+268 KFILFKIDGFFE

-435 KIDIVSILV
+435 NIDIVSILV

-510 KLFKDPTFICQI
+510 KLFKDPSFICQI
-522 INSNYWPFIKS
+522 INSNYWPFIKT
-533 NHFDLSSLDD
+533 NHFDLSTIDD
-543 TNKDKD
+543 IN
-549 KDKDKEKNDNI
+549 KEKNDN
-560 NNSNTINT
+560 NSNIINT
-568 NIRKIPYDEF
+568 NCGKTPYDEF
-578 LNNFNKRLKKY
+578 LKQFNNKLKNY
-589 QKLYSDSKFSRKIEF
+589 QKLYSDNKFSRKIEY

-613 TLSFSNGNFEFVVS
+613 TLSFKNGNFEFVVS

-636 FDEENKDN
+636 FDEENKKN

-651 YISNKLHSESLCVKQ
+651 YISNKLHSESLCIKQ
-666 SLDFWISKGVLKK
+666 SLDFWLSKGVLKK
-679 IKKEGIKNDN
+679 VKKQGILKDN
-689 NNKESNDNDYYYEPN
+689 NNENDYYYEPN
-704 DVLNVGDDHEIII
+704 NFLNVGDEHEIII

-728 DISNSLLIEN
+728 DISNSLIIEN

-778 MTLEQKICKDS
+778 MTLEQKICKES

-794 IVAN
+794 IIIN

>member
-10 YFSNKNQN
+10 YFSNHNQN
-18 IEDIFISLIK
+18 IEDTFISLIK

-34 IYKIFTDTFYN
+34 IYKIFTNTFYN
-45 YYMAKLNHFFQ
+45 YYMAKLNYFFQ
-56 KISSQNIL
+56 NLISKNIL
-64 FCHLCLNNTNSNYS
+64 FCNLCQNNPSSSYS

-87 AQNISSSF
+87 NQGISSSF
-95 ELLFQFFEDMIN
+95 EILFQFFEDMIN

-115 FDTFFKK
+115 FDTYFKK
-122 KISNFKL
+122 KILNFKL

-139 QISQL
+139 QIGQL
-144 LRLKIYLLFEKYKI
+144 LKLKMYLLFEKYKL

-165 LIYLPQNIKQI
+165 LIYLPQNIRQI
-176 IHNLNLYELYQD
+176 IFNLNLYELYQD
-188 IISKFIIREIDSN
+188 IISKFIIKEIITS
-201 IIPFKNAHNQN
+201 IIPYKNIHNQN
-212 IINSI
+212 IINNI
-217 IDKFNNHYLKWGYKN
+217 IDKFNNHYLIWGYKN
-232 IISSDNITSSISI
+232 ITNSDTSSKSLS
-245 PNSYLVNITE
+245 NSPLININE
-255 ENYKNQFINLLKE
+255 ENYKNQFINLLKQ
-268 KFISFKIDSFFE
+268 KFVSLKIENFFE
-280 IISKFPESKP
+280 IISKFPDSKP

-305 IFINRIKEQLKK
+305 IFVSRIKDQLQK

-342 IDSSN
+342 IDSSS

-368 MQWIIT
+368 IQWIIT

-466 TDNNFEIEQ
+466 TDNNFELEQ

-510 KLFKDPTFICQI
+510 KLFKDPNFTCLI

-533 NHFDLSSLDD
+533 NHFDLSYLDEP
-543 TNKDKD
+543 NDK
-549 KDKDKEKNDNI
+549 NI
-560 NNSNTINT
+560 NDKNNNNIINT
-568 NIRKIPYDEF
+568 SEEKIPYDKF
-578 LNNFNKRLKKY
+578 LDNFNNKLKHY
-589 QKLYSDSKFSRKIEF
+589 QKLYSDSKFSRNIDF
-604 YTNLGYCHL
+604 YTNLGYCHI
-613 TLSFSNGNFEFVVS
+613 TLSFKNGNFDFVVS

-636 FDEENKDN
+636 FDEDNKKN
-644 FKLFNID
+644 FKNFNID
-651 YISNKLHSESLCVKQ
+651 YITNKLHSELLLVKQ

-679 IKKEGIKNDN
+679 IKKENNDDNSDN
-689 NNKESNDNDYYYEPN
+689 NYYYEPN
-704 DVLNVGDDHEIII
+704 DILNVGDEHEIII

-794 IVAN
+794 IVVN